1 MEEIALA
8 LFICLILALVSK
20 RYSLPPI
27 PFYIIA
33 GIAIGKSGL
42 AIVPA
47 DTYSQYLSSLGLIFL
62 LFYVGLEMRPKSLRE
77 RSRVILLSG
86 VIDLNVNLLIGFAA
100 ALFLGFRRD
109 HSQEIL

>member
-42 AIVPA
+42 AIVPSDA
-47 DTYSQYLSSLGLIFL
+47 YSQYLSYLGLIFL
-62 LFYVGLEMRPKSLRE
+62 LFYVGLEMRPKSRCSRPISGAPPAGSAARSYIECRLR
-77 RSRVILLSG
+77 
-86 VIDLNVNLLIGFAA
+86 
-100 ALFLGFRRD
+100 
-109 HSQEIL
+109 